1 MRRHALFAQ
10 LLAFLV
16 GILFLV
22 GAATAQ
28 PYGGNDPTGN
38 DPSIERLMAILDSLA
53 GGTFSGNPCD
63 LTPEQRQAFD
73 RIAREEFGYEFGWG
87 TIHCD
92 SIGIDDPI
100 GPDPS
105 SDRLMAIL
113 DSLAGGT
120 FSGNPCDLTPEQRKA
135 FDRIAR
141 EEFGYEFGW
150 SDLRC
155 DSTGGGDPWMDSCSK
170 RVGELLDSLSG
181 GTFNGDPCALSL
193 EQRIAFDS
201 ILQAEYGFSFG
212 WGDIDCDGTGGGD
225 PTKDRIMEII
235 DSVSGGSFTGNPCD
249 LTLEQRQEIDR
260 QIQEEFGFDFGW
272 GVINCDDIG
281 WGDTVIVD
289 DPCGDL
295 TPEQLLAICRILEE
309 VAGANFTGDICDLT
323 LAQRQEID
331 RRMMEEV
338 GISFGLAD
346 FPCDGIISG
355 DPTGGNNSGKAYQTQ
370 QAIARMATINRQEKV
385 EGVTLHPNPART
397 SATVTFTMNRTAQAT
412 IAVVNGLGETVMTR
426 ALGTLANGQHTADL
440 DLSNM
445 GAGAY
450 FVKVQLN
457 GRTIQTTPL
466 RVAR

>member
-22 GAATAQ
+22 GTATAQ

-38 DPSIERLMAILDSLA
+38 DPSIERL
-53 GGTFSGNPCD
+53 T
-63 LTPEQRQAFD
+63 
-73 RIAREEFGYEFGWG
+73 
-87 TIHCD
+87 
-92 SIGIDDPI
+92 
-100 GPDPS
+100 
-105 SDRLMAIL
+105 AIL

-181 GTFNGDPCALSL
+181 GTFNGDPCALPL

-249 LTLEQRQEIDR
+249 LTMEQRQEIDR
-260 QIQEEFGFDFGW
+260 RIQEEFGFNLGWSDIDCAGGWDPTKDRIMEIVDSVSGGSFTGNPCDLTMEQRQEIDRRIQEEFGFNLGW
-272 GVINCDDIG
+272 ASINCDGIG
-281 WGDTVIVD
+281 GGDTVIVD

-355 DPTGGNNSGKAYQTQ
+355 DPTGGSNSGKAYQTQ

-426 ALGTLANGQHTADL
+426 PLGTLANGQHTADL
-440 DLSNM
+440 DLSSM